1 MLMTRRAPRATRAVA
16 IVTAALLTLPLA
28 ACGGDGGGASA
39 PDGKTTIEFVWW
51 GSDARA
57 KVTNEAVALFQKK
70 HTNITVKTSF
80 GQFDPYFQQLS
91 TRIAGGNAPDVLQMD
106 RGYLRE
112 YADRN
117 ALLDL
122 GEQISSGVLKTADH
136 TQSLLPAGQIE
147 GKTFAIPVAQ
157 NTQTVWYDPA
167 VFKKAG
173 VEPPSATWTYQQAQ
187 DAGAKI
193 KAATGGKT
201 TLFGDFGYA
210 IDWFDVW
217 LNQRGKS
224 IYTDGK
230 VGWTEA
236 DLTEFWTMTGK
247 IRQAGAIVAPE
258 VTTQQDGS
266 IQNSSLIK
274 KAAAAEFNYDSGFTG
289 AVAAYGAPL
298 ELGPV
303 PSDTDKRGMAA
314 QMSMAFSV
322 AKGSKHPKEA
332 AMLIDF
338 LLNDVEAGKILGV
351 SRGVPVNSKVRD
363 AIEPNLGP
371 DDKKVMAY
379 EKSVA
384 SLLLPTPAPQPKGG
398 GAVKAEFQKVYD
410 EVIFNKLTPAAGAK
424 RLFEQTQ
431 SLLG

>member
-1 MLMTRRAPRATRAVA
+1 MLMTRLPRRATRAASIVA
-16 IVTAALLTLPLA
+16 AALIALPLA
-28 ACGGDGGGASA
+28 ACGGGDSGNDTKAG
-39 PDGKTTIEFVWW
+39 GKTEIEFIWW
-51 GSDARA
+51 GNEDRA
-57 KVTNEAVALFQKK
+57 KLTDQAVDLFESKNP
-70 HTNITVKTSF
+70 NITVTTSF
-80 GQFDPYFQQLS
+80 AQFDAYFQKLS
-91 TRIAGGNAPDVLQMD
+91 TRLAGGDAPDVLQMD
-106 RGYLRE
+106 RGFLRE

-122 GEQISSGVLKTADH
+122 GTTVNTADH

-157 NTQTVWYDPA
+157 NTQTLWYDPA

-173 VEPPSATWTYQQAQ
+173 VEPPSATWTYEQAQ
-187 DAGAKI
+187 AAGLKI

-201 TLFGDFGYA
+201 TGFGDFGYA

-224 IYTDGK
+224 IYVDGK
-230 VGWTEA
+230 VGWTPE
-236 DLTEFWTMTGK
+236 DLTQFWTLTEKMRK
-247 IRQAGAIVAPE
+247 AGAIVSPE

-266 IQNSSLIK
+266 IQNSSLVK
-274 KAAAAEFNYDSGFTG
+274 KAAAAEYNYDSGFTG
-289 AVAAYGAPL
+289 AVKAYGAPL
-298 ELGPV
+298 EMGPV

-322 AKGSKHPKEA
+322 AKASKHPKES

-338 LLNDVEAGKILGV
+338 LLNDPEAGKILGM

-363 AIEPNLGP
+363 AIAGNLDP
-371 DDKKVMAY
+371 EAKKVLEY

-410 EVIFNKLTPAAGAK
+410 EVIFGKVSIADGAK
-424 RLFEQTQ
+424 RLFDQTKT
-431 SLLG
+431 LLA